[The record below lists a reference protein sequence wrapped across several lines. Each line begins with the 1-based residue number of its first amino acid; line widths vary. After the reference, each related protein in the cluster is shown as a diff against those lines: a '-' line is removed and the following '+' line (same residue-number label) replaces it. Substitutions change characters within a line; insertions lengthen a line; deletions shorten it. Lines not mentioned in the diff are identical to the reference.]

1 MSTQHPT
8 PRPWY
13 CPDDLIDDYKD
24 VGRSGGDLR
33 MLKTL
38 KVVRA
43 IVVNVGITAIA
54 LYALSIDGV
63 NPTVVGGLGVAT
75 LGLYNGIEVGDYK
88 ALVRAIYELSQESQG
103 SGRDES

>member
-1 MSTQHPT
+1 MSTHTHP

-13 CPDDLIDDYKD
+13 CPDDLVDDYKT
-24 VGRSGGDLR
+24 VERSGGDLQ

-63 NPTVVGGLGVAT
+63 DPTLVGGLGVAT
-75 LGLYNGIEVGDYK
+75 LGLYNGIEVGDYT
-88 ALVRAIYELSQESQG
+88 ALARAIYELSQESQD
-103 SGRDES
+103 SGRDEP